1 MIKFDVSKGSGDF
14 EFARTGSGKP
24 GEWSIVRSDAAQ
36 ALAQTSPDATDN
48 RFPLA
53 IYKAYSGR
61 DVEVM
66 VRFMPVSGRVDR
78 AGGIVVRLTSAN
90 DYYVVRANAL
100 EDNVRFYRV
109 VGGSREMIEG
119 ANTKVSSGSWHTL
132 GIVARGSRF
141 TIAFDG
147 RALFTA
153 NDSTFTG
160 AGKVGVWTKS
170 DSITWFESID
180 IKPLD

>member
-1 MIKFDVSKGSGDF
+1 MIKFDVSKGLGDF
-14 EFARTGSGKP
+14 EFARTGGGKP
-24 GEWSIVRSDAAQ
+24 GEWSIVRSDGGQ
-36 ALAQTSPDATDN
+36 ALAQTSTDATDN

-53 IYKAYSGR
+53 IYKTYSGR
-61 DVEVM
+61 DVDVTI
-66 VRFMPVSGRVDR
+66 RFKPVSGRVDR
-78 AGGIVVRLTSAN
+78 AGGIVIRLTSAN

-100 EDNVRFYRV
+100 ENNVRFYRV

-119 ANTKVSSGSWHTL
+119 TNTKVSSAAWHTL

-147 RALFTA
+147 RELFTA

-160 AGKVGVWTKS
+160 AGKAGVWTKA